1 MWSRSLVV
9 LLSSALTV
17 ACAGPT
23 RVTYQNVTPDKP
35 ETVSA
40 TVTRP
45 SGPGPFPAVVI
56 LHGCGGVSS
65 QLERWSRWFAER
77 GYVGMV
83 VDSFGPRKVK
93 GDCAPESPDDIPV
106 TARLDDA
113 FGALR
118 WLQAQPDVR
127 KDRIGAIGY
136 SQGGVFAMSVVN
148 GPSLE
153 RAARRGVKIPE
164 PGFAASVG
172 VYPGGCRSL
181 IPQLAVRPL
190 LVLIG
195 GADDW
200 TPPEYC
206 QQMVDS
212 MKARGAN
219 TAIVVYPGAYHY
231 FDVEG
236 QKQEYLADV
245 GNDFKPGGRGAM
257 VSYQAEAAADAY
269 QQVERFFG
277 QHLKR

>member
-1 MWSRSLVV
+1 MRKIAVIALSLV
-9 LLSSALTV
+9 ALAV
-17 ACAGPT
+17 GCAGPT
-23 RVTYQNVTPDKP
+23 RVTYQNATPGKP
-35 ETVSA
+35 ETIRA

-56 LHGCGGVSS
+56 LHGCGGISP
-65 QLERWSRWFAER
+65 QLGRWSRWFAER

-83 VDSFGPRKVK
+83 VDSFGPRNVK
-93 GDCAPESPDDIPV
+93 GDCAPESPEDIPV

-118 WLQAQPDVR
+118 WLQSQPDVR
-127 KDRIGAIGY
+127 KDRIGAIGF

-153 RAARRGVKIPE
+153 RAARRGVTAE
-164 PGFAASVG
+164 PGFAAGVG
-172 VYPGGCRSL
+172 VYPGGCKSL

-212 MKARGAN
+212 MKSRGAN
-219 TAIVVYPGAYHY
+219 AAIVVYPGAYHY
-231 FDVEG
+231 FDVEE
-236 QKQEYLADV
+236 QKKEYLADV
-245 GNDFKPGGRGAM
+245 GNDFKPGGRGAT
-257 VSYQAEAAADAY
+257 VSYQAEAASDAY
-269 QQVERFFG
+269 RQVERFFG

>member
-1 MWSRSLVV
+1 MRKIAVIALSLV
-9 LLSSALTV
+9 ALAV
-17 ACAGPT
+17 GCAGPT
-23 RVTYQNVTPDKP
+23 RVTYQNATPGKP
-35 ETVSA
+35 ETIRA

-56 LHGCGGVSS
+56 LHGCGGISP
-65 QLERWSRWFAER
+65 QLGRWSRWFAER

-83 VDSFGPRKVK
+83 VDSFGPRNVK
-93 GDCAPESPDDIPV
+93 GDCAPESPEDIPV

-118 WLQAQPDVR
+118 WLQSQPDVR
-127 KDRIGAIGY
+127 KDRIGAIGF

-153 RAARRGVKIPE
+153 RAARRGVTAE
-164 PGFAASVG
+164 PGFAAGVG
-172 VYPGGCRSL
+172 VYPGGCKSL

-206 QQMVDS
+206 QQMLYS
-212 MKARGAN
+212 MKSRGAN
-219 TAIVVYPGAYHY
+219 AAIVVYPGAYHY
-231 FDVEG
+231 FDVEE
-236 QKQEYLADV
+236 QKKEYLADV
-245 GNDFKPGGRGAM
+245 GNDFKPGGRGAT
-257 VSYQAEAAADAY
+257 VSYQAEAASDAY
-269 QQVERFFG
+269 RQVERFFG

>member
-1 MWSRSLVV
+1 MREV
-9 LLSSALTV
+9 SALV
-17 ACAGPT
+17 IALAAFVVGCAGPT
-23 RVTYQNVTPDKP
+23 RVTYQNATPDKP
-35 ETVSA
+35 EMIRAS
-40 TVTRP
+40 VTRP

-56 LHGCGGVSS
+56 MHGCGGVSP
-65 QLERWSRWFAER
+65 QLERWSRWFADH

-93 GDCAPESPDDIPV
+93 GDCAPESPEDIPV

-113 FGALR
+113 IGALR

-127 KDRIGAIGY
+127 KDRIGSIGF
-136 SQGGVFAMSVVN
+136 SQGGVYAMSVVN

-153 RAARRGVKIPE
+153 RAARRGVRAE
-164 PGFAASVG
+164 PGFAAGVG
-172 VYPGGCRSL
+172 VYPGGCKSL

-200 TPPEYC
+200 TPPTFC

-212 MKARGAN
+212 MKSRGAD
-219 TAIVVYPGAYHY
+219 TRIVVYPGAYHY
-231 FDVEG
+231 FDVEE
-236 QKQEYLADV
+236 QKKEYLADV
-245 GNDFKPGGRGAM
+245 GNDTKPGGRGAT
-257 VSYQAEAAADAY
+257 VSYQAEAAADAFR
-269 QQVERFFG
+269 QVERFFG